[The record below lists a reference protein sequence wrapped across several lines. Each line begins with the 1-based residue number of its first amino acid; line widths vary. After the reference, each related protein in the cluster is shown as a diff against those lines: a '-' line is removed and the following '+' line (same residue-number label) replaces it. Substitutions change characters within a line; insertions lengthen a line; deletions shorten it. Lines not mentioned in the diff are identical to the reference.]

1 MGASCILFRCRG
13 VSCRQALSSIG
24 FFGVTHGLTSLS
36 LHVSPAFFNIDR
48 LLMIMKTFILIFLA
62 LACHDTF
69 GQGIQWVNIQ
79 TGTDANFRGLSVAD
93 DSVAWVSGSNGWVGR
108 SSNGGRT
115 WAFKQVKD
123 FEKSDFRSLYAF
135 DAQTAIIANAGSPA
149 YILRTTDGGTNWTLV
164 YRNDDKEAFID
175 GTDFW
180 DNKAGMMY
188 GDPIRGRMLLLQTTD
203 GGMTWKEMPENS
215 RPVLKDGEA
224 SFAASGTGIRCLE
237 DRKVI
242 IATGGKVSRLW
253 ISSDRGLQWS
263 FREPP
268 IIQGGTMTGIFSIA
282 FKDEKTGIITG
293 GDYERDTVK
302 TDHVFYT
309 HDGGKTWQTP
319 VIPTRG
325 MRECVEYIKDNVLVA
340 TGKQG
345 SDISYDGGKTWRP
358 LSDEKFYDVIRKAR
372 KGSLTLIAGGK
383 GKLSLLKHEK

>member
-1 MGASCILFRCRG
+1 
-13 VSCRQALSSIG
+13 
-24 FFGVTHGLTSLS
+24 
-36 LHVSPAFFNIDR
+36 
-48 LLMIMKTFILIFLA
+48 MKTFILIFLVS
-62 LACHDTF
+62 ACYYTS

-79 TGTDANFRGLSVAD
+79 TGTDSNFRGLSVAD

-108 SSNGGRT
+108 TKNGGRT
-115 WAFKQVKD
+115 WAFKQVKG

-135 DAQTAIIANAGSPA
+135 DAQTAVIANAGSPA
-149 YILRTTDGGTNWTLV
+149 YVLRTTDGGTNWMLI
-164 YRNDDKEAFID
+164 YQNNDKDAFID
-175 GTDFW
+175 GMDFW
-180 DNKAGMMY
+180 NDKEGMMY

-203 GGMTWKEMPENS
+203 GGITWKEMPENS
-215 RPVLKDGEA
+215 RPVLKEGEA
-224 SFAASGTGIRCLE
+224 SFAASGTGIRCLK
-237 DRKVI
+237 DGKVI

-253 ISSDRGLQWS
+253 ISSDKGSHWS

-309 HDGGKTWQTP
+309 HNGGKTWQPP

-325 MRECVEYIKDNVLVA
+325 VRECVEYIKDDVLIA

-345 SDISYDGGKTWRP
+345 SDISYDGGKTWKP

-383 GKLSLLKHEK
+383 GKLSLLRHEE